1 MWSQTDLKGDAG
13 PKIPLTIVM
22 GIIQRI
28 TLKHKGY
35 LSKHN
40 STIVADFGSTP
51 YLIDI
56 AVAKNFNW
64 FIYSVKYFKG
74 MVAIGYH
81 ISGKGKCNKID
92 LSIHDFYMHFDYY
105 ALLVGVEMV
114 LAEE

>member
-1 MWSQTDLKGDAG
+1 
-13 PKIPLTIVM
+13 
-22 GIIQRI
+22 
-28 TLKHKGY
+28 
-35 LSKHN
+35 
-40 STIVADFGSTP
+40 
-51 YLIDI
+51 
-56 AVAKNFNW
+56 
-64 FIYSVKYFKG
+64 